1 MNVEPSGKGLARAL
15 ETLGG
20 RAVAGNRVMPVVS
33 VSEASNSHT
42 LPLSLRGSREKFCK
56 TSTFTGTVSFL
67 VGEAICLKS
76 KASLYL

>member
-1 MNVEPSGKGLARAL
+1 MNVEPSGKGPARAL
-15 ETLGG
+15 ETWGEGGG
-20 RAVAGNRVMPVVS
+20 RERVMPVVS
-33 VSEASNSHT
+33 VSNSHT